1 MACSSPG
8 LSNKVMRARRPQRPR
23 QNDPLV
29 SVILCTYD
37 RAGLVERAIR
47 SVLRQTY
54 RRWELVLVDDGST
67 DGSELALAQ
76 LAKSDRRVVLISR
89 ANRGLA
95 RSRNEGLALARGQFV
110 AFLDSDDEV
119 LPSHLRR
126 HVDAMLRRPE
136 LDLLL
141 STPGV
146 IGPRR
151 AQYVPD
157 VERPGK
163 RIHISRCHSAGSLFA
178 KRSVLI
184 ESGGFPH
191 LEFAEDYALI
201 TRLKAHYRW
210 GRARMSTYIINCGA
224 PVRMC
229 DIYGRGGAQG
239 LRKFR
244 RGGQR
249 TRRWR

>member
-1 MACSSPG
+1 
-8 LSNKVMRARRPQRPR
+8 MRARRPQRPKR
-23 QNDPLV
+23 TEPLV
-29 SVILCTYD
+29 SVILCTYN

-47 SVLRQTY
+47 SVFLQTY
-54 RRWELVLVDDGST
+54 RHWELVLVDDGST

-76 LAKSDRRVVLISR
+76 LAKSDRRVVFISR

-95 RSRNEGLALARGQFV
+95 RSRNEGLALARGEFV
-110 AFLDSDDEV
+110 AFLDSDDEY
-119 LPSHLRR
+119 LLSHLQR

-141 STPGV
+141 ATPSV
-146 IGPRR
+146 IGPKP

-178 KRSVLI
+178 KRSILL

-201 TRLKAHYRW
+201 TKLKAAYRW
-210 GRARMSTYIINCGA
+210 ERARISTYMINCGA
-224 PVRMC
+224 SGRMC
-229 DIYGRGGAQG
+229 DIYTRGGAQG

-249 TRRWR
+249 TLRRR